1 MFIPNVLQS
10 SFDRGLR
17 LIDRLSAVA
26 PLLIRLTVGLVFATT
41 GWGKLHS
48 LPDVTAFFQTLN
60 IPFPALNAAVV
71 AGTEFFGGL
80 LVLVGFGTRLA
91 ALPMA
96 FTMVVAILTAR
107 WGEVD
112 GLATLAGFVETS
124 YLVMFLVLVIIG
136 PGAIS
141 VDQALARGR
150 TRRVQRLDHEGHA
163 GPAHLTG
170 TAAGGRK

>member
-17 LIDRLSAVA
+17 LIERLSAVA

-71 AGTEFFGGL
+71 AGT
-80 LVLVGFGTRLA
+80 
-91 ALPMA
+91 
-96 FTMVVAILTAR
+96 
-107 WGEVD
+107 
-112 GLATLAGFVETS
+112 ATLAGFVETS

-150 TRRVQRLDHEGHA
+150 ARRVQRIDHEGHA